1 MKIYK
6 MTATFGKLEHAE
18 LTLQPGLNIL
28 TAPNEWGKSTW
39 CAFLVA
45 MLYGLDTRAKTTK
58 TALADKERYAPWSGN
73 PMAGRIDL
81 NWNGRDITIER
92 RTKGR
97 VPLGE
102 FKAYETDSGLAVP
115 ELTAAN
121 CGQQL
126 LGVEQTVF
134 RRAGFIRQSDLPVT
148 QDEALRRRLND
159 LVTTGDESGTSDK
172 LAKNLRDLKNRCRF
186 NKSGLLPQ
194 LESQRDALQDKVEEL
209 DALDA
214 QVKKLK
220 MRLDDVKTW
229 LQQLN
234 THQAALDYAAAE
246 ADAGRV
252 AQAREALEQAQD
264 LLAIREAACEK
275 LPSQEDAEKKLK
287 ELRAFRDEWNALQME
302 LQMLPRAPLPRRR
315 RTPSRTWT

>member
-58 TALADKERYAPWSGN
+58 TTLADKERYAPWSGN

-186 NKSGLLPQ
+186 NKSGLLHQ

-234 THQAALDYAAAE
+234 THQAALDYGVKVTGATVHYVNEIPDGGEIIAQKAVAVEPGDTPEVLQRRVMEQAEWKLLPEAAQ
-246 ADAGRV
+246 RV
-252 AQAREALEQAQD
+252 ASSLERSGKQ
-264 LLAIREAACEK
+264 
-275 LPSQEDAEKKLK
+275 
-287 ELRAFRDEWNALQME
+287 
-302 LQMLPRAPLPRRR
+302 
-315 RTPSRTWT
+315 